1 MSSMAVEA
9 ASYYAKHDHY
19 ALSLTAMGVD
29 PKALS
34 GSYYEVLD
42 AVGFDDDGAF
52 LVVVPRAAMGPDEAG
67 RLHLA
72 TNRITWD

>member
-1 MSSMAVEA
+1 MTSMAAEA

-29 PKALS
+29 PKELS

-52 LVVVPRAAMGPDEAG
+52 LVVVPRDSKRTDGAG
-67 RLHLA
+67 RLYLA
-72 TNRITWD
+72 TNTFTWN